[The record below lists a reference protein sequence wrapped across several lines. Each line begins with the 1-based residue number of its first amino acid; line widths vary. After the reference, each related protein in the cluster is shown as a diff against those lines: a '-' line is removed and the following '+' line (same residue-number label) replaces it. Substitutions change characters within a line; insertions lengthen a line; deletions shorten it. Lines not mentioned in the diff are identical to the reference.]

1 MWVAG
6 RQGFTYRS
14 AMLRSALSLPLAL
27 QTAGD
32 AVGGSLPFGLEMADL
47 QTWTLIYLGLS
58 SLGFVAVW
66 VVGLLRR

>member
-1 MWVAG
+1 MV
-6 RQGFTYRS
+6 FP
-14 AMLRSALSLPLAL
+14 ALSLPLAL

-32 AVGGSLPFGLEMADL
+32 AAGGLLPFGLEMGEI

>member
-1 MWVAG
+1 MVHS
-6 RQGFTYRS
+6 T
-14 AMLRSALSLPLAL
+14 LSLPLAF

-32 AVGGSLPFGLEMADL
+32 AAGGSLPFGLEMGEI

>member
-1 MWVAG
+1 MLA
-6 RQGFTYRS
+6 S
-14 AMLRSALSLPLAL
+14 APSLPLAL

-32 AVGGSLPFGLEMADL
+32 AVGGALPFGLEMADL

>member
-1 MWVAG
+1 M
-6 RQGFTYRS
+6 
-14 AMLRSALSLPLAL
+14 
-27 QTAGD
+27 
-32 AVGGSLPFGLEMADL
+32 PFGLEMADL